1 MEMAIVKQTI
11 VNENWKDIY
20 ELATARLENLDADME
35 AKVEEYRNKL
45 LEEVGNDRNT
55 LQEII
60 GKCTDEIEVEVPD
73 EIPAEEE
80 IGEQTEQQ
88 NY

>member
-1 MEMAIVKQTI
+1 MAIVKQTI
-11 VNENWKDIY
+11 VKENGKDIY
-20 ELATARLENLDADME
+20 ELATARLETQDADME

-45 LEEVGNDRNT
+45 LEEVSNDRNT

-73 EIPAEEE
+73 EIPADENCE
-80 IGEQTEQQ
+80 ITETQE
-88 NY
+88 Y

>member
-1 MEMAIVKQTI
+1 MAIVKQTI
-11 VNENWKDIY
+11 VKENWKDIY

-35 AKVEEYRNKL
+35 AKVAEYRNKL
-45 LEEVGNDRNT
+45 LEEINDDRNT
-55 LQEII
+55 LQVII

-73 EIPAEEE
+73 EIPADENCEITEE
-80 IGEQTEQQ
+80 Q

>member
-1 MEMAIVKQTI
+1 MAIVKQTI
-11 VNENWKDIY
+11 VKEIWKDIY
-20 ELATARLENLDADME
+20 EIATARLENLDTDME

-45 LEEVGNDRNT
+45 LEEVSNDRNT

-80 IGEQTEQQ
+80 ISEQTEQQ